1 MVKKKKINS
10 QLVWE
15 HAKKVIPGGTHL
27 FSKRP
32 ELFLPSKW
40 PTYYKKSKGCY
51 IWDLN
56 GKKYIDLSF
65 MGVGTNTLGYANQ
78 FVDREVAKM
87 LKTGNMTTLNSLDDI
102 KLAKK
107 LIKLHPWF
115 DMARFTRSGG
125 EANAVAIR
133 IARASTKK
141 SKVAICGYHGWH
153 DWYLAAN
160 LKNKK
165 NLEDGLMKGLQ
176 FSGVPKNLINTVFPF
191 KYNDFEGLKMLIK
204 KNPEIG
210 IIKMEVSRNFGPE
223 NNFLK
228 KVKNLS
234 QKKNIILIFDE
245 CTSGFRETFGGLH
258 KKYNIKPDICIFGK
272 ALGNG
277 YAINAILG
285 KKNIMKNYDNTFISS
300 TFWTER
306 VGPTAALATLKLMEK
321 LKSWKKISVTGNN
334 IKSKWEILATKY
346 NLDVKIN
353 GLASLPSFE
362 IIDKDWMYMKT
373 YITQEF
379 LKKGILAANT
389 IFVCTHHNEKILKQY
404 FEVLEKIFK
413 TIAKWKQEKKNIKN
427 LIKSPVCKAG
437 FFRLN

>member
-1 MVKKKKINS
+1 MVSKKINP
-10 QLVWE
+10 QLVWRS
-15 HAKKVIPGGTHL
+15 AKKIIPGGTHL

-32 ELFLPSKW
+32 ELFLPNKW
-40 PTYYKKSKGCY
+40 PTYFKKAKGCY

-56 GKKYIDLSF
+56 GQKYIDLSF
-65 MGVGTNTLGYANQ
+65 MGVGTNTLGYSNKTIDDQ
-78 FVDREVAKM
+78 VYKM
-87 LKTGNMTTLNSLDDI
+87 LKTGNMSTLNSLEDVQ
-102 KLAKK
+102 LAKK
-107 LIKLHPWF
+107 LLKLHPWF

-133 IARASTKK
+133 IARASTEKNQI
-141 SKVAICGYHGWH
+141 AICGYHGWH

-160 LKNKK
+160 LKNRK

-176 FSGVPKNLINTVFPF
+176 FAGVPKNLINTVFPF

-204 KNPEIG
+204 KNPGIG

-228 KVKNLS
+228 KVKSLS
-234 QKKNIILIFDE
+234 KKNNIILIFDE

-258 KKYNIKPDICIFGK
+258 KKFKIEPDMCIFGK

-285 KKNIMKNYDNTFISS
+285 KKKIMKNFDKTFISS
-300 TFWTER
+300 TFWSER
-306 VGPTAALATLKLMEK
+306 IGPTAGLATLKLMSD
-321 LKSWKKISVTGNN
+321 LKSWKIISKIGNK
-334 IKSKWEILATKY
+334 IKLKWKKLANKY
-346 NLDVKIN
+346 GIDIKIN

-362 IIDKDWMYMKT
+362 IIDKDWLYIKT

-379 LKKGILAANT
+379 LKKKILAANT
-389 IFVCTHHNEKILKQY
+389 VFVCINHDDVILKKY
-404 FEVLEKIFK
+404 FRELEKIFFK
-413 TIAKWKQEKKNIKN
+413 ISEYKKKNKKVRT
-427 LIKSPVCKAG
+427 LINSPVCKTG